1 MPLVRIDKLFSR
13 FDDARYM
20 NSKMNMLGPS
30 FSLTE
35 WLRRPKP
42 VNESYSWMTLGLLL
56 ALLPYSAGCE
66 EPGKPVM
73 RYPPGAL
80 RVPYEESTDH
90 STCLVAS
97 VAMAAN
103 YLLGEHKYSEKAIS
117 EELKHMQLD
126 PTRVGDLQLYLSRQG
141 LHMGAYRGRLDD
153 QPPLGLR
160 YLLNQRGY
168 PVICVINRAGQGPE
182 YNHAVVVIGIS
193 ANPSGPAADTIYYF
207 DPSSP
212 KQLASADALAF
223 ELMWSRCQ
231 HAMMFVTRPPTEAD
245 GRSEEQ

>member
-1 MPLVRIDKLFSR
+1 
-13 FDDARYM
+13 
-20 NSKMNMLGPS
+20 MLIV
-30 FSLTE
+30 T
-35 WLRRPKP
+35 
-42 VNESYSWMTLGLLL
+42 
-56 ALLPYSAGCE
+56 AGCE

-80 RVPYEESTDH
+80 QVPYEEASDH

-103 YLLGEHKYSEKAIS
+103 YLMGEHKYSEKLIS
-117 EELKHMQLD
+117 EELKQMKLD

-141 LHMGAYRGRLDD
+141 LYMGAFRGRLDD

-160 YLLNQRGY
+160 YLVKQRGY

-182 YNHAVVVIGIS
+182 FNHAVVVIGIS
-193 ANPSGPAADTIYYF
+193 ENPNGPAADTIYYF

-223 ELMWSRCQ
+223 ELMWGYCQ
-231 HAMMFVTRPPTEAD
+231 HAMMFVTRPPSGAA
-245 GRSEEQ
+245 GQSEEK

>member
-1 MPLVRIDKLFSR
+1 MNTRSNMPRPLVYFIR
-13 FDDARYM
+13 
-20 NSKMNMLGPS
+20 GPS
-30 FSLTE
+30 PHATRNRAGVP
-35 WLRRPKP
+35 WKW
-42 VNESYSWMTLGLLL
+42 VVDSWAWAAVGLLI
-56 ALLPYSAGCE
+56 ALMSCAAGCE

-80 RVPYEESTDH
+80 RVPYEEATDH

-103 YLLGEHKYSEKAIS
+103 YLLGEHKFSEKVIGA
-117 EELKHMQLD
+117 ELKQMNLD
-126 PTRVGDLQLYLSRQG
+126 PTRVGDLQLYLSRHG
-141 LHMGAYRGRLDD
+141 LYMGAYRGRLDD

-160 YLLNQRGY
+160 YLLNERGY

-193 ANPSGPAADTIYYF
+193 ENPGGLMADTIHYF

-212 KQLASADALAF
+212 KQLVSTDALDF
-223 ELMWSRCQ
+223 EQMWGRCQ
-231 HAMMFVTRPPTEAD
+231 HAMMFVTRPPTQGA
-245 GRSEEQ
+245 GQSEEQ